1 MRPTLEAARLLPP
14 IALRAMYTAL
24 EASFGEDATSR
35 IDDKFKSADAQL
47 RQGVCHLLRKE
58 YQKAYELCDQ
68 TADPRGQIYSAL
80 SQLKEGWDPVEPRRR
95 IEVYLRTFE
104 TPMPQAA
111 FDPVVLYACY
121 LAHKLLKPAKEHR
134 LRASLYLRTFAL
146 FEAEAALW
154 LDPNK
159 DTVEKLME
167 NDDDD
172 PLESASAS
180 LAKAQWE
187 RYKLK
192 HPEIK
197 SSAMDKLMA
206 MVGLERIKRDAL
218 NVAYSVELASL
229 KPADATA
236 DVNRHFVFIGNPG
249 TSDGL

>member
-1 MRPTLEAARLLPP
+1 MTPDGLLP
-14 IALRAMYTAL
+14 
-24 EASFGEDATSR
+24 
-35 IDDKFKSADAQL
+35 Q
-47 RQGVCHLLRKE
+47 
-58 YQKAYELCDQ
+58 
-68 TADPRGQIYSAL
+68 
-80 SQLKEGWDPVEPRRR
+80 GWDPVEPRRR

-187 RYKLK
+187 RY
-192 HPEIK
+192 
-197 SSAMDKLMA
+197 
-206 MVGLERIKRDAL
+206 VG
-218 NVAYSVELASL
+218 
-229 KPADATA
+229 
-236 DVNRHFVFIGNPG
+236 
-249 TSDGL
+249 